1 MTEPPNSLV
10 PDSAPVI
17 EQVQSPRYI
26 GLASRGVAAVIDA
39 AIITVVAIMFEFG
52 AALVLSLLHL
62 PSNHKAVLAAI
73 GGALYILWSVAY
85 FVAFWSGPGQTPGAR
100 VLQIRVISAGG
111 GRVRPSQAALRCLG
125 VFLAALPLFAGFVPI
140 LFDSKRRGF
149 QDYLAHTL
157 VIEAP
162 QTSFAQVR
170 RIKQQQIREAS
181 QSATAPLPD

>member
-1 MTEPPNSLV
+1 MI
-10 PDSAPVI
+10 DSPTPLAP
-17 EQVQSPRYI
+17 ESGSASQQAQSPRYI
-26 GLASRGVAAVIDA
+26 GLASRGVSAVIDA
-39 AIITVVAIMFEFG
+39 AIITVAAIMFEFG

-62 PSNHKAVLAAI
+62 SSPAKAILAAI
-73 GGALYILWSVAY
+73 GGALYILWAVAY
-85 FVAFWSGPGQTPGAR
+85 FVAFWSGAGQTPGAR
-100 VLQIRVISAGG
+100 VLQMRVISAGG

-170 RIKQQQIREAS
+170 RIKQRQIREAS
-181 QSATAPLPD
+181 QNTTSVLPD